1 VAVKT
6 NDEVRRDIEELVR
19 FYNEPD
25 GLNRAAR
32 GIPSPITID
41 DPAFWDWVALA
52 VTTPIEQV
60 KARIRTFPEYKDQ
73 HPPEPP

>member
-1 VAVKT
+1 MAAKT

-41 DPAFWDWVALA
+41 DPAFWDWVALS

-60 KARIRTFPEYKDQ
+60 KARIRTFPEYKEQ